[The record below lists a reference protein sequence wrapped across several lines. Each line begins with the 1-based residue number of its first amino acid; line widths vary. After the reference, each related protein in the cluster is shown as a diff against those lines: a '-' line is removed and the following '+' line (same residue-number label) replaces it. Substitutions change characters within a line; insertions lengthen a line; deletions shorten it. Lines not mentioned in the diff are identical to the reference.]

1 MLLTSHVAPTELA
14 LIYWRKPYKHVAPN
28 GALGGFSTEP
38 AYPKLFPMRSRLV
51 CDSCRPE
58 VRPDL
63 FEAQR
68 AMPRVVEPEYELLV
82 GGASDFGR

>member
-1 MLLTSHVAPTELA
+1 
-14 LIYWRKPYKHVAPN
+14 
-28 GALGGFSTEP
+28 
-38 AYPKLFPMRSRLV
+38 MRSHLV
-51 CDSCRPE
+51 CDSCGPE

>member
-1 MLLTSHVAPTELA
+1 MRADPEPEESLTVTGRESA
-14 LIYWRKPYKHVAPN
+14 II
-28 GALGGFSTEP
+28 
-38 AYPKLFPMRSRLV
+38 V
-51 CDSCRPE
+51 CDSCGPE

-82 GGASDFGR
+82 GGAAINVRFDP